1 MKWLLFLNRY
11 IRTLLLEGS
20 PTNTIASNIQ
30 HNPIFIINIQY
41 NPIFMGTA
49 YNYGSFPLQTNKPKS
64 QILYW
69 QFTEVKRNNFFFL
82 FYGVHTSLPCPIFT
96 SCNIS
101 ISTVRLRRAN
111 TKSQRFNSAMTVSSG
126 WL

>member
-69 QFTEVKRNNFFFL
+69 QFTEVKKNNFL
-82 FYGVHTSLPCPIFT
+82 FYFMECVPLCLAPFSPPVIFPFLLSDSEGLT
-96 SCNIS
+96 PKAKGL
-101 ISTVRLRRAN
+101 TLR
-111 TKSQRFNSAMTVSSG
+111 
-126 WL
+126 